1 MKCQNSSCIQTIRY
15 VTQYTV
21 ATAYSM
27 NILFTQELLN
37 KKIRTA
43 KTSVQVVCKRHQ
55 VIQIA
60 PQFSN
65 NSYEY
70 ELDDSVQPGS
80 VLRHVRIQVN
90 QSHVDLP
97 VNQTGFTLELL
108 NSKDSSPAN
117 DLFEIVPSY
126 GEGLLV
132 SSLKLKQRPD
142 LKRNRGTLDFIV
154 FYSFLHISIR

>member
-1 MKCQNSSCIQTIRY
+1 
-15 VTQYTV
+15 
-21 ATAYSM
+21 M

-37 KKIRTA
+37 KKILTA

-55 VIQIA
+55 AIQIV
-60 PQFSN
+60 PKFSN
-65 NSYEY
+65 DLYEY

-80 VLRHVRIQVN
+80 VLRHVRIQVD

-108 NSKDSSPAN
+108 NSKDSSPAT

-126 GEGLLV
+126 GEGMLF

-142 LKRNRGTLDFIV
+142 LKRNEGGTLDYIV
-154 FYSFLHISIR
+154 IF